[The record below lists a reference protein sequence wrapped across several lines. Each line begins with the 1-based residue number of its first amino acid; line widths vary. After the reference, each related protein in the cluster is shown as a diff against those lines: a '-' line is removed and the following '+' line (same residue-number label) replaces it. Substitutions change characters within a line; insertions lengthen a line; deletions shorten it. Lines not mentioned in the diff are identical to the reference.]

1 MAYFK
6 RTLLYCFMLV
16 GMLLDS
22 CRFNAENK
30 CTLLLQKA
38 NDNLYQFYISNDTL
52 SLLMAK
58 SYVDSID
65 CNSFKYKVFSIKI
78 TLFSLLN
85 EYSAGIEYIKTL
97 NTADFDKEYQKNMY
111 LKSFEAMYWEAQG
124 DTVKSNNLYIEIIA
138 NIKSYLNN
146 NADQEALV
154 DLFSIKSKIETKS
167 EILKEIELLKETG
180 KYDNDFLNA
189 LVEIQNDNIV
199 ESVAIPVKE

>member
-1 MAYFK
+1 
-6 RTLLYCFMLV
+6 MLV